1 MSIPSLL
8 GNVGL
13 IKVVSKFVRA
23 TQSAIFGHVKMGTI
37 AENAYRYMPKNGSS
51 GAPTKIWRPLSKAQ
65 HPQKLM
71 ELHLVLSV
79 VHFWM
84 GFQSI

>member
-1 MSIPSLL
+1 MQFYLFWGILGLL
-8 GNVGL
+8 KWSPNFCSG
-13 IKVVSKFVRA
+13 